1 MTSSSDTGKAKIAI
15 VIPVFNQ
22 LHYTRQCVD
31 CLNRAGVADT
41 QIIIVNNAS
50 TDGTQEFLATRPK
63 IRAIHNE
70 TNHGCGFAWN
80 QGSKISEATWT
91 IVANNDILVPPGC
104 LEGLVHFAEE
114 KKFDVA
120 SPAMCEGEADYD
132 WLAYAADYMR
142 IMASASRHDVASGSF
157 FMVHRR
163 VFDAAVF
170 FDEDPKLGGYEDD
183 EFFRRVRRAGFRLA
197 ITGQAYCHHFGGTT
211 QKSIKASLNQPN
223 ISLGDRT
230 YYRRKTGQ
238 TWAKRKWNQ
247 VKQAIRV
254 NWWKNSERL
263 RYGHTLQETRIAGEW
278 GYR

>member
-1 MTSSSDTGKAKIAI
+1 M
-15 VIPVFNQ
+15 
-22 LHYTRQCVD
+22 H
-31 CLNRAGVADT
+31 
-41 QIIIVNNAS
+41 
-50 TDGTQEFLATRPK
+50 
-63 IRAIHNE
+63 
-70 TNHGCGFAWN
+70 
-80 QGSKISEATWT
+80 
-91 IVANNDILVPPGC
+91 
-104 LEGLVHFAEE
+104 
-114 KKFDVA
+114 
-120 SPAMCEGEADYD
+120 
-132 WLAYAADYMR
+132 

-163 VFDAAVF
+163 VFDAAIF

-183 EFFRRVRRAGFRLA
+183 DFFRRVRRAGFRLA
-197 ITGQAYCHHFGGTT
+197 ITGQAFCHHFGGTT
-211 QKSIKASLNQPN
+211 QKSIKTSLNQPN